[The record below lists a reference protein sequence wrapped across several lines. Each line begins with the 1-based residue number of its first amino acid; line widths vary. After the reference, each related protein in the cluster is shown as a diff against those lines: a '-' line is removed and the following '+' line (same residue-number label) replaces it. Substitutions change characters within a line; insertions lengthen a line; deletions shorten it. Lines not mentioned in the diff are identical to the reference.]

1 MNQLR
6 QEKFDLALGMIGDI
20 PPLSYT
26 GRAKNLVLNILSKY
40 MILKFLQSIEEVV
53 RPIVR
58 PDFNAEEQLGKSAFV
73 LVNVDEH
80 VDFNRP
86 ISHKVVYIG
95 GFGQMNPKPLEP
107 KYEQILN
114 SSKNGVV
121 LISFGSVAQSYLMP
135 QEMKKKFLEAFAEF
149 PDVTFLWKYEKDE
162 DNVAAG
168 YKNVITGKWLPQTDL
183 LVHPKLLA
191 FISHGGA
198 NSIAEATVT
207 GVPIICI
214 PLFADQPR
222 NSFVVKYR
230 KVGVNL
236 NKKEVMEGKLVDAL
250 HQVLDD
256 DRVIERP
263 VDFEITASM
272 ADMQGDIW
280 AVKDQDFGDMQKMVK
295 ILSTAHSTLCKRMIG
310 DVPPLSYTGRAKNLL
325 MNVLSQYLM
334 AKAFLQPIEEVVRPI
349 VRPDFI
355 VEEQLVK
362 SAFILV
368 NTDEHVDFNRPISHK
383 VVYIGGF
390 GQTNPKPL
398 EPKYEQIMN
407 SSKKGVVLV
416 SFGSVAQSY
425 LMPQEMKKKFLEAFA
440 EFPDV
445 TFLWKYEKDEDNVA
459 AGYENVITGK
469 WLPQT
474 DLLVHPKLLAFISH
488 GGANSI
494 AEATATGVPIICIP
508 LFADQPRNGL
518 VVKYRKVGVNLN
530 KKEVMEGK
538 LADALHQV
546 LDDDSYRKNSKRLAS
561 MIKAKPMTADERL
574 TKYVEF
580 AAKFGNDNNL
590 DMHGRH
596 LNFFEFYC
604 LDIIIP
610 FFVIALWK

>member
-1 MNQLR
+1 
-6 QEKFDLALGMIGDI
+6 MIGDI

-26 GRAKNLVLNILSKY
+26 GRAKNLFLNILSKY
-40 MILKFLQSIEEVV
+40 MMLNFLQSIEEVV

-95 GFGQMNPKPLEP
+95 GFGQTNPKPLEP

-114 SSKNGVV
+114 SSEKGVV

-135 QEMKKKFLEAFAEF
+135 PEMKKKFLEAFAEF

-168 YKNVITGKWLPQTDL
+168 YENVITGKWLPQTDL
-183 LVHPKLLA
+183 L
-191 FISHGGA
+191 
-198 NSIAEATVT
+198 
-207 GVPIICI
+207 
-214 PLFADQPR
+214 
-222 NSFVVKYR
+222 
-230 KVGVNL
+230 
-236 NKKEVMEGKLVDAL
+236 
-250 HQVLDD
+250 
-256 DRVIERP
+256 VIERP

-295 ILSTAHSTLCKRMIG
+295 ILSTAHSTLCKHQLQDTKLMNQLRQEKFDLALGETFDSCYYGVIEHIGIKNHVTVFSSAFLDIAGSMMGIPSSPSHLPGMIG

-349 VRPDFI
+349 VRPDFV
-355 VEEQLVK
+355 VEEQLGK
-362 SAFILV
+362 SAFVLV
-368 NTDEHVDFNRPISHK
+368 NVDEHVDFNRPISHK

-398 EPKYEQIMN
+398 EPKYEQIMS

-494 AEATATGVPIICIP
+494 AEATVTGVPIICIP
-508 LFADQPRNGL
+508 LFGDQPRNGL
-518 VVKYRKVGVNLN
+518 VVEYRKVGVNLN

-546 LDDDSYRKNSKRLAS
+546 LDDD
-561 MIKAKPMTADERL
+561 
-574 TKYVEF
+574 
-580 AAKFGNDNNL
+580 
-590 DMHGRH
+590 
-596 LNFFEFYC
+596 
-604 LDIIIP
+604 
-610 FFVIALWK
+610 